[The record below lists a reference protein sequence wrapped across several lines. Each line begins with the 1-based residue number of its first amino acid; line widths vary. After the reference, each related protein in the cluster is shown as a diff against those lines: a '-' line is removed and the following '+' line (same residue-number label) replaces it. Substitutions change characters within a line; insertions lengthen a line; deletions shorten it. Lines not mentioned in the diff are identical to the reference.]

1 MSKKEVT
8 QRKVDL
14 VQPNSVT
21 YAHYHYTAVQEN
33 TVTAI
38 VEEIQQHMTQQKP
51 IQTDLFGHPEIT
63 LKASEIAQGNSKHY
77 VLEQLKQLRKKDIEF
92 AYVNQEGQT
101 EDVTTGIINTVRN
114 IRDTDFIVVEISTW
128 AIPYLLYWGKGVGG
142 TIYQKAIAVK
152 LTGRYAKRLY
162 KICCRWQDQGG
173 TSMSLYEFRKMF
185 KIENKYKQPSDL
197 RKRVLNPAQKELK
210 EKADLYFEY
219 EINKVQSRSY
229 NHISF
234 KIFSQKAPKP
244 EENTS
249 YWYQVV
255 YNFITRTYPA
265 YKDDKAMNITDQLA
279 EDSVKLRE
287 AFKKFQKLNDQYRKE
302 EKTEEDII
310 KLTKHILKND
320 FEIKVK

>member
-1 MSKKEVT
+1 MSKKEIT

-14 VQPNSVT
+14 IQPNSVT
-21 YAHYHYTAVQEN
+21 YARYHYNATQEN
-33 TVTAI
+33 AVTTI

-63 LKASEIAQGNSKHY
+63 LKASDIAQGNSKSY
-77 VLEQLKQLRKKDIEF
+77 VLAQLRDLRKKDIEF
-92 AYVNQEGQT
+92 AYVNQQGQT

-114 IRDTDFIVVEISTW
+114 IRDTDYIVVEISTW

-152 LTGRYAKRLY
+152 LSGRYAKRLY

-173 TSMSLYEFRKMF
+173 TSMNLLEFRKMF
-185 KIENKYKQPSDL
+185 KIEDKYKKIVDL
-197 RKRVLNPAQKELK
+197 KRRVLEPAKEELK
-210 EKADLYFEY
+210 KKADLYFEY
-219 EINKVQSRSY
+219 ELDKIQSRSY

-255 YNFITRTYPA
+255 YNFITRTYPS
-265 YKDDKAMNITDQLA
+265 YKNDKAMRITDELA
-279 EDSVKLRE
+279 EDSAKLRE
-287 AFKKFQKLNDQYRKE
+287 AFSKFQRLNDQYRKE
-302 EKTEEDII
+302 EKKEEDII
-310 KLTKHILKND
+310 KLTKYILKND
-320 FEIKVK
+320 FEINIK